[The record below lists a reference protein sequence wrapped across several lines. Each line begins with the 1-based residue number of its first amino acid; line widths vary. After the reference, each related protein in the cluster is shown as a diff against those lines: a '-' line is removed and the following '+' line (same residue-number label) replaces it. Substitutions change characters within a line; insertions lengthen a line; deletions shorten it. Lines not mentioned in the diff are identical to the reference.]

1 VRPLLAA
8 LALAV
13 CASPTAASQSS
24 PPNAREATADVI
36 LTGRVVDGANLLP
49 ESAERLLT
57 EKLAALQEATTDEMV
72 VVTLESLR
80 GASIED
86 VGFELGNRWG
96 IGRAD
101 VDNGVLLVVAAEEGR
116 VRIEVGTG
124 LEGLLT
130 NERAAAIV
138 DAMIPKFEA
147 ERPVEAIDTGV
158 TEVDRVLRSD
168 PRRPR
173 YRSRKAA

>member
-13 CASPTAASQSS
+13 CASPAAAWQLS
-24 PPNAREATADVI
+24 PPNTGEATAGVI

-57 EKLAALQEATTDEMV
+57 EKLAALEEATTDQMV

-101 VDNGVLLVVAAEEGR
+101 VDNGVLLIVAADEGR

-158 TEVDRVLRSD
+158 TEVDRLLRSD
-168 PRRPR
+168 PGRPR
-173 YRSRKAA
+173 YRSNAA